1 MNTQEI
7 YKNLIEDLD
16 NEFNSDYRD
25 DGTEDGFCEN
35 IIKFHYEDIMEIGW
49 CDSIKTFGDNTI
61 EIRNFLVVENG
72 DTTNLNGNTEIFIND
87 EYKGDYMNGT
97 FYLGRENMSR
107 MYKDG
112 TSTQDLSDEIREWII
127 KEHKQIQNRV
137 NNILRTNN

>member
-1 MNTQEI
+1 
-7 YKNLIEDLD
+7 
-16 NEFNSDYRD
+16 
-25 DGTEDGFCEN
+25 
-35 IIKFHYEDIMEIGW
+35 MEIGW

-112 TSTQDLSDEIREWII
+112 TSTQDLNDEIREWIV

>member
-25 DGTEDGFCEN
+25 DGTEDGFFEN
-35 IIKFHYEDIMEIGW
+35 IIKFHDEDIMEIAW
-49 CDSIKTFGDNTI
+49 CDSIKIFGDNTI

-97 FYLGRENMSR
+97 FYLGRENM
-107 MYKDG
+107 
-112 TSTQDLSDEIREWII
+112 
-127 KEHKQIQNRV
+127 
-137 NNILRTNN
+137 

>member
-16 NEFNSDYRD
+16 NEFNSDCRD

-35 IIKFHYEDIMEIGW
+35 IIKFHDEDIMEIGW

-112 TSTQDLSDEIREWII
+112 TSTQDLSDEIREWIV
-127 KEHKQIQNRV
+127 KEHEQIQNRV